1 MPAPPMTA
9 QGEDDAVYLYPA
21 PAAQPLAPAP
31 TDLSVSNTFLPSIQL
46 NSRLPDLILLS
57 ADLCFFYV
65 HSALLENASANA
77 FHNLL
82 PVAYPSPLEDGSE
95 HDYPILHL
103 PETSSVVNILL
114 HAVYGLDCA
123 EHSPTFGTLVRAV
136 DSMQVYGITPKLT
149 ILPSTPLYVLL
160 LAHAPHAPLPLYC
173 LAGRHGIDDLAVA
186 ASGHLLSFPLA
197 RLTDADAT
205 NMGPIYL
212 KRQAALVLCF
222 LHVGRTEALKR
233 ALLPPPRGHPPT
245 KACSVTHQHVLT
257 REWAL
262 AAARLA
268 EDLRPGYISTH
279 ALELAMRP
287 LAAQLA
293 CELCQKALRA
303 RVQNLT
309 AEWAIVKVCP
319 SIFA

>member
-1 MPAPPMTA
+1 M
-9 QGEDDAVYLYPA
+9 
-21 PAAQPLAPAP
+21 
-31 TDLSVSNTFLPSIQL
+31 
-46 NSRLPDLILLS
+46 LLS

-65 HSALLENASANA
+65 HSPLLENTSENG

-82 PVAYPSPLEDGSE
+82 PVAPLACSAQNGSE
-95 HDYPILHL
+95 RGCPILHL
-103 PETSSVVNILL
+103 PEASSVLNILL
-114 HAVYGLDCA
+114 HAVYGLDCTG
-123 EHSPTFGTLVRAV
+123 HSPTFATLVKAV
-136 DSMQVYGITPKLT
+136 DSMQVYGIRPKLT
-149 ILPSTPLYVLL
+149 ILPSTPLFVLL

-173 LAGRHGIDDLAVA
+173 LAGRHEIDDLAVA

-212 KRQAALVLCF
+212 KRLCF
-222 LHVGRTEALKR
+222 LHAGRTEALKR

-245 KACSVTHQHVLT
+245 TECSITHQHVLT

-268 EDLRPGYISTH
+268 ADLRPDISTH

-293 CELCQKALRA
+293 CDLCQKALKA

-309 AEWAIVKVCP
+309 AGWAIVKRT
-319 SIFA
+319 I